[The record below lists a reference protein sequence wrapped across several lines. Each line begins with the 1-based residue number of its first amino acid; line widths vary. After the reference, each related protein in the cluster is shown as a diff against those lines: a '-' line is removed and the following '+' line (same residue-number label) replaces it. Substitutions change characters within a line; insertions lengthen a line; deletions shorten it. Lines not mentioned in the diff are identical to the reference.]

1 MRAKKFK
8 EPDNTA
14 VFTTKF
20 VLNEGKEITLVYHD
34 EDDGAWQFFSND
46 EFDDFKTVAKIVL
59 LREIIEMDNSL
70 LDLADLQEGY
80 FAQRRSK
87 GEKWIIKEN
96 RR

>member
-1 MRAKKFK
+1 MQPKKFK
-8 EPDNTA
+8 EADNTA

-34 EDDGAWQFFSND
+34 EDDGAWQFFSD
-46 EFDDFKTVAKIVL
+46 DKFDDFENVAKIVGL
-59 LREIIEMDNSL
+59 SEIIDMDNSL